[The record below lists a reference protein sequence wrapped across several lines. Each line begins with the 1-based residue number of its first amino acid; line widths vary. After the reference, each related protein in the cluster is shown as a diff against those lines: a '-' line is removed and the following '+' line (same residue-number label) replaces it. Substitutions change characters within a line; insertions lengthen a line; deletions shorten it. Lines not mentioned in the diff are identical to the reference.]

1 MKYIYLYIFSFILF
15 TGSLA
20 WGQVEIY
27 DGNTTTNVSGQTL
40 NISLSGQTY
49 EGYIYFKNI
58 SGREE
63 TYILT
68 RRQLATI
75 QLNLSEQLCF
85 GPLAGNRN
93 FYDVDVNSE
102 TYEFPNSL
110 TLGNNEKGL
119 FEFIFSEYDI
129 PADVNYRYYIA
140 TNQGT
145 LIDSVDVKAT
155 ASLSVKELNKAVN
168 VTVSSYPNPATNY
181 LTVAV
186 NGSNE
191 NTIKIID
198 VLGKTVYSEKIG
210 TTKKVD
216 VSDLNNGVYILT
228 VTTSSGKVVQNKRII
243 IKH

>member
-1 MKYIYLYIFSFILF
+1 MKYIYLYILSFIMF
-15 TGSLA
+15 IGFQA

-27 DGNTTTNVSGQTL
+27 DGNTTRNISGQTL
-40 NISLSGQTY
+40 NISLYGQTY

-58 SGREE
+58 SGRET
-63 TYILT
+63 TYVLI
-68 RRQLATI
+68 RKQLAPI
-75 QLNLSEQLCF
+75 QFNLSEQLCL
-85 GPLAGNRN
+85 GSLSGNIN
-93 FYDVDVNSE
+93 CYEADGNSE

-110 TLGNNEKGL
+110 TLAHNEKGSL
-119 FEFIFSEYDI
+119 EFIFSEYDI

-140 TNQGT
+140 TNQGA

-155 ASLSVKELNKAVN
+155 ASLSVKELNKTAN
-168 VTVSSYPNPATNY
+168 VSVSSYPNPATSY

-198 VLGKTVYSEKIG
+198 ILGKTVYSEKIG

-243 IKH
+243 VKH

>member
-1 MKYIYLYIFSFILF
+1 MKYIYLYILSFILF

-27 DGNTTTNVSGQTL
+27 DGNTTTDVSGQTL
-40 NISLSGQTY
+40 NISLYGQTY

-63 TYILT
+63 TYVLT
-68 RRQLATI
+68 RRQLAAI
-75 QLNLSEQLCF
+75 QFNLSEQLCF
-85 GPLAGNRN
+85 GSLSGNGN
-93 FYDVDVNSE
+93 CYDVDVNSE
-102 TYEFPNSL
+102 TYEFPNPL

-119 FEFIFSEYDI
+119 LEFIFSEYDI

-140 TNQGT
+140 TNQGA
-145 LIDSVDVKAT
+145 LIDSIDVKAT

-191 NTIKIID
+191 NTIKIVD

-210 TTKKVD
+210 ATKKVD